1 MQTEC
6 TSTELEFEGL
16 GRRRVVGRFDG
27 GRMTSDGG
35 AMLLREADRVFNV
48 TGRLAACFVD
58 HRDPGRVEHG
68 LRTLVAQR
76 VMALALGYEDL
87 NDHDRLRKDAVLAM
101 ASGCEDVTGEG
112 RIRERDRDHPLAASS
127 TLNRLELGTP
137 ERAPTDRYRRIV
149 ADPGAIDRL
158 LVDLFLETHAAPPR
172 EIILDID
179 ATDDPLHGRQE
190 GRFFHGYYGHYCY
203 LPLYITCDEHVL
215 CCRLRPADIDASHGS
230 VDELMR
236 IVPQIRAAWPH
247 TRIILRGDSGFCR
260 EAIMGWCEE
269 EGVDHV
275 LGLARNQRLC
285 RRIGKALH
293 KSRRRSAAT
302 GRPSRRFREFRYR
315 TRSSWS
321 RSRRVVAKAEWLPG
335 RHGSNPRFVVTS
347 LPKERLGAR
356 ALYEDLYCGRGDME
370 NRIKEQQLWLFADR
384 TSSATMRANQLRLH
398 ISAFAGILVSILRRV
413 GLRGTD
419 LAGARIDT
427 IRSRLLKLACRV
439 RVTVR
444 RVWLSFPT
452 GFPLQEEFGQAL
464 ENLRPAPA
472 PAAQVRAPP

>member
-6 TSTELEFEGL
+6 TSAELEFEGL

-35 AMLLREADRVFNV
+35 ALLLREADRVFNV

-76 VMALALGYEDL
+76 VMSLALGYEDL
-87 NDHDRLRKDAVLAM
+87 NDHDRLRKDAVLAL

-137 ERAPTDRYRRIV
+137 ERAATDRYRRIV

-179 ATDDPLHGRQE
+179 ATDDPVHGRQE
-190 GRFFHGYYGHYCY
+190 GRFFHGYYGHHCY
-203 LPLYITCDEHVL
+203 LPLYITCGEHVL

-275 LGLARNQRLC
+275 LGSGPQSAAVQAHRQGVAQVPAPLGGHGASVPAVPGVPLPHQGVMEPLAPGRGQGGVASGPAWRQSPFRGDLAAE
-285 RRIGKALH
+285 GKA
-293 KSRRRSAAT
+293 RC
-302 GRPSRRFREFRYR
+302 
-315 TRSSWS
+315 
-321 RSRRVVAKAEWLPG
+321 PG
-335 RHGSNPRFVVTS
+335 PV
-347 LPKERLGAR
+347 
-356 ALYEDLYCGRGDME
+356 
-370 NRIKEQQLWLFADR
+370 
-384 TSSATMRANQLRLH
+384 
-398 ISAFAGILVSILRRV
+398 
-413 GLRGTD
+413 
-419 LAGARIDT
+419 
-427 IRSRLLKLACRV
+427 
-439 RVTVR
+439 
-444 RVWLSFPT
+444 
-452 GFPLQEEFGQAL
+452 
-464 ENLRPAPA
+464 
-472 PAAQVRAPP
+472 